1 MQTATLLAP
10 VIYHALPWGAV
21 VPPPCGAP
29 GACRLRDAVFCERM
43 PAMMIYKIV
52 PAALWREAE
61 LAGVFAGSP
70 VDERDGFMHFST
82 AEQLAETARKHF
94 SGQDDL
100 LLVAVDANQVELR
113 WEPSRGGQ
121 LFPHLYGVLP
131 LSAVLTVGA
140 YVVPQP

>member
-1 MQTATLLAP
+1 M
-10 VIYHALPWGAV
+10 V
-21 VPPPCGAP
+21 
-29 GACRLRDAVFCERM
+29 
-43 PAMMIYKIV
+43 YKIV

-61 LAGVFAGSP
+61 LAGAFAGSP
-70 VDERDGFMHFST
+70 PDQRDGFIHFST

-94 SGQDDL
+94 SGQHDL
-100 LLVAVDANQVELR
+100 LLLTVDAEQVDLR